1 MIKSRPFDN
10 YPIAFKQRNHR
21 VPRFRLKFFLPFLQ
35 FFCCLFF
42 LFNAPATQALI
53 AKAHEIEQQLAKP
66 TALGLS
72 KNALGD
78 LQRFYNARQYQ
89 PVWVTN
95 NLHSPLLDI
104 ALAFIANAET
114 EGLDSEDYQLQHL
127 QQLQHHAGQ
136 SSSAAVELEALTTHA
151 VLMLARDLAR
161 GHLTATAADK
171 DWHIPQRA
179 FDAVAFL
186 QEALKQDRL
195 QQAFDELSPKN
206 PSYQSLKKTL
216 AHYRQLAGNHTEWV
230 HIPSSPSIRLGD
242 THPHI
247 PLIRQ
252 RIVQAYAADGVAEY
266 HIADTASERYDNELV
281 TAIKAF
287 QAQHGLNSDGVI
299 GKNTLRA
306 LNRPLTWKIR
316 QLRINMERL
325 RWLPRNMGERYL
337 LVNTAGFNLTAVER
351 DEPVLT
357 MRIIVGR
364 DYRSTPSFNG
374 ALSHMVLNPYWN
386 VPVSIATKD
395 LLPKQQSDPMF
406 FTHGGFKVYSGN
418 NRNAEA
424 IDPETIDWHNLKRGF
439 PYFLRQDPGKHNAL
453 GRIKFMFANPF
464 NIYLHDTPSKS
475 LFQRDIR
482 TFSSGCIRLEKPLE
496 LAAFALNQ
504 QSLPEKFTED
514 LDSDKTITKHLP
526 KPLPIYLVYITAW
539 IDEPNQLVHFYPDI
553 YDRDSSTLRYA
564 RW

>member
-1 MIKSRPFDN
+1 M
-10 YPIAFKQRNHR
+10 
-21 VPRFRLKFFLPFLQ
+21 PRFRLKFSSPFLQ
-35 FFCCLFF
+35 FFCSLFF
-42 LFNAPATQALI
+42 LLNAPVAHALI
-53 AKAHEIEQQLAKP
+53 ADAHNIEQQLAKSA
-66 TALGLS
+66 ALGLS
-72 KNALGD
+72 KNALDD
-78 LQRFYNARQYQ
+78 LQRFYNARRYQ

-95 NLHSPLLDI
+95 NPHSPSLDT
-104 ALAFIANAET
+104 ALAFIANAGN
-114 EGLDSEDYQLQHL
+114 EGLDSRDYQLHPIRQL
-127 QQLQHHAGQ
+127 QQQ
-136 SSSAAVELEALTTHA
+136 SGESLAAASELEVRTTHA
-151 VLMLARDLAR
+151 VLTLARDLSR
-161 GHLTATAADK
+161 GRLTAASADK
-171 DWHIPQRA
+171 EWHIAQPA

-186 QEALKQDRL
+186 QQAIKQDRL
-195 QQAFDELSPKN
+195 QQALDDLPPKN
-206 PSYQSLKKTL
+206 PAYQLLKQTL
-216 AHYRQLAGNHTEWV
+216 AHYRQLAANHTEWI
-230 HIPSSPSIRLGD
+230 HIPASSSIRPGD
-242 THPHI
+242 THPNI

-252 RIVQAYAADGVAEY
+252 RIVQAHEAD
-266 HIADTASERYDNELV
+266 DTAGFHITDTTSERYDNKLV
-281 TAIKAF
+281 AAIKAF

-299 GKNTLRA
+299 GKNTIRA
-306 LNRPLTWKIR
+306 LNIPLDWKIR

-325 RWLPRNMGERYL
+325 RWLPRNMGQRYL
-337 LVNTAGFNLTAVER
+337 LVNTAGFHLSAVEH

-395 LLPKQQSDPMF
+395 LLPKQQSDPAF
-406 FTHGGFKVYSGN
+406 FTHGGFKIYPGN
-418 NRNAEA
+418 NRNAEP
-424 IDPETIDWHNLKRGF
+424 IDPDTIDWRNLKRGF

-482 TFSSGCIRLEKPLE
+482 TFSSGCIRLEKPFE

-504 QSLPEKFTED
+504 ENLPEKFSED
-514 LDSDKTITKHLP
+514 LDSGKTITKHLP

-539 IDEPNQLVHFYPDI
+539 IDEPGKLVHFYPDI

>member
-1 MIKSRPFDN
+1 M
-10 YPIAFKQRNHR
+10 
-21 VPRFRLKFFLPFLQ
+21 PRFRPKLFLPVLP
-35 FFCCLFF
+35 FFYYLFF
-42 LFNAPATQALI
+42 LSHVPVAHALI
-53 AKAHEIEQQLAKP
+53 AEAHEIEQQLAKP
-66 TALGLS
+66 AALGLS

-78 LQRFYNARQYQ
+78 LQRFYSTRQYQ
-89 PVWVTN
+89 PVWVTKN
-95 NLHSPLLDI
+95 PHSPLLDT
-104 ALAFIANAET
+104 ALAFIANAEN
-114 EGLDSEDYQLQHL
+114 EGLDNRDYQLHQL
-127 QQLQHHAGQ
+127 QQLQQQASQ
-136 SSSAAVELEALTTHA
+136 SLASASELETRTTHA
-151 VLMLARDLAR
+151 VLTLARDLFR
-161 GHLTATAADK
+161 GRLTAASADK
-171 DWHIPQRA
+171 DWHIAQPT

-186 QEALKQDRL
+186 QQAIKKDRL
-195 QQAFDELSPKN
+195 QQALDDLPPKN
-206 PSYQSLKKTL
+206 PAYQLLKQTL
-216 AHYRQLAGNHTEWV
+216 AHYRQLAGNHTEWT
-230 HIPSSPSIRLGD
+230 HIPASPSIRPGD
-242 THPHI
+242 THPSI

-252 RIVQAYAADGVAEY
+252 RMVQAYAADGAAEY
-266 HIADTASERYDNELV
+266 HIADTASERYDNTLV

-299 GKNTLRA
+299 GKNTIRA
-306 LNRPLTWKIR
+306 LNIPLDWKLR

-325 RWLPRNMGERYL
+325 RWLPRNMGPRYL
-337 LVNTAGFNLTAVER
+337 LVNTAGFNLTAVEHA
-351 DEPVLT
+351 EPVLT

-406 FTHGGFKVYSGN
+406 FTHGGFKVYPGN
-418 NRNAEA
+418 NRSAEA
-424 IDPETIDWHNLKRGF
+424 IAPETIDWRNLKRGF

-464 NIYLHDTPSKS
+464 DIYLHDTPSKS

-482 TFSSGCIRLEKPLE
+482 TFSSGCIRLEKPFE

-514 LDSDKTITKHLP
+514 LDSDKTMTKHLP

-539 IDEPNQLVHFYPDI
+539 IDEPGKLVHFYPDI

>member
-1 MIKSRPFDN
+1 MHCFQNKP
-10 YPIAFKQRNHR
+10 
-21 VPRFRLKFFLPFLQ
+21 LLPHLQ

-42 LFNAPATQALI
+42 LLNPPVTFALI
-53 AKAHEIEQQLAKP
+53 ADGKEIERQLAKP
-66 TALGLS
+66 ASLALS
-72 KNALGD
+72 KTGTAD
-78 LQRFYNARQYQ
+78 VQRFYAARNFQ
-89 PVWVTN
+89 PVWVTLN
-95 NLHSPLLDI
+95 SASPLLET
-104 ALAFIANAET
+104 ALTFIANAET
-114 EGLDSEDYQLQHL
+114 EGLDSEDYLLQHL
-127 QQLQHHAGQ
+127 QQLQHRAGQ
-136 SSSAAVELEALTTHA
+136 SSSAAVELEVLTTHA

-161 GHLTATAADK
+161 GHLTATTADK
-171 DWHIPQRA
+171 DWHIPQRT

-186 QEALKQDRL
+186 QEALKKDRL
-195 QQAFDELSPKN
+195 QQGLDELPPKN
-206 PSYQSLKKTL
+206 PSYQSLKRTL
-216 AHYRQLAGNHTEWV
+216 AHYRQLAGNHIEWV
-230 HIPSSPSIRLGD
+230 HIPSSPSIRPGD
-242 THPHI
+242 THPDI

-252 RIVQAYAADGVAEY
+252 RIVQAYAADGAAEY
-266 HIADTASERYDNELV
+266 DIAASGNQRYDHELV
-281 TAIKAF
+281 TAVKAF

-299 GKNTLRA
+299 GKNTFRA

-325 RWLPRNMGERYL
+325 RWLPRNLGARYL
-337 LVNTAGFNLTAVER
+337 LVNTAGFKLSAYEQ
-351 DEPVLT
+351 DEQVLD

-374 ALSHMVLNPYWN
+374 SLSHMVLNPYWN

-395 LLPKQQSDPMF
+395 LLPKQQNDPAF
-406 FTHGGFKVYSGN
+406 FTNGGFKIYPGN
-418 NRNAEA
+418 NRNSEP
-424 IDPETIDWHNLKRGF
+424 IDPETIDWHSLKRGF
-439 PYFLRQDPGKHNAL
+439 PYVLRQDPGKHNAL

-464 NIYLHDTPSKS
+464 SIYLHDTPSKS

-482 TFSSGCIRLEKPLE
+482 TFSSGCIRLEKPFE

-504 QSLPEKFTED
+504 QSLPEKFSED

-539 IDEPNQLVHFYPDI
+539 IDEPGKLVHFYPDI

>member
-1 MIKSRPFDN
+1 M
-10 YPIAFKQRNHR
+10 
-21 VPRFRLKFFLPFLQ
+21 PRFRLKLFLPFFQ
-35 FFCCLFF
+35 FFCFLFF
-42 LFNAPATQALI
+42 LFNAPAARALI
-53 AKAHEIEQQLAKP
+53 AEAHDIEQQLAKS

-78 LQRFYNARQYQ
+78 LQRFYSARHYQ
-89 PVWVTN
+89 PAWVTKN
-95 NLHSPLLDI
+95 PHSPSLDT
-104 ALAFIANAET
+104 ALAFIASAES
-114 EGLDSEDYQLQHL
+114 EGLDSRDYQLQPIRQL
-127 QQLQHHAGQ
+127 QQQTGESL
-136 SSSAAVELEALTTHA
+136 AAASELEVRTTHA
-151 VLMLARDLAR
+151 VLTLARDLSR
-161 GHLTATAADK
+161 GRLTATAADK
-171 DWHIPQRA
+171 DWHIAQPA

-186 QEALKQDRL
+186 QQAIKQDRL
-195 QQAFDELSPKN
+195 QQALDDLPPKN
-206 PSYQSLKKTL
+206 PAYRLLKQTL
-216 AHYRQLAGNHTEWV
+216 AHYRQLAGNHTEWI
-230 HIPSSPSIRLGD
+230 HIPTSPSIRPGG
-242 THPHI
+242 THPNI

-252 RIVQAYAADGVAEY
+252 RIAQAYAADGADEF
-266 HIADTASERYDNELV
+266 HIADTKSERYDNELV
-281 TAIKAF
+281 AAIKAF

-299 GKNTLRA
+299 GKNTLHA
-306 LNRPLTWKIR
+306 LNIPLDWKIR
-316 QLRINMERL
+316 QLRVNMERL
-325 RWLPRNMGERYL
+325 RWLPRNMGQRYL
-337 LVNTAGFNLTAVER
+337 LVNTAGFHLSAVEH

-406 FTHGGFKVYSGN
+406 FTHGGFKIYPGN

-424 IDPETIDWHNLKRGF
+424 IDPDTIDWHNLKRGF

-482 TFSSGCIRLEKPLE
+482 TFSSGCIRLEKPFE

-504 QSLPEKFTED
+504 ESLPEKFSED

-539 IDEPNQLVHFYPDI
+539 IDEPSKLVHFYPDI